1 MRSVP
6 GSASALIVANTYGKG
21 EMNMQMIIAAVPW
34 PARNTPA
41 AVVAFRD
48 KGRFAIG

>member
-21 EMNMQMIIAAVPW
+21 EMNTRMMFAW
-34 PARNTPA
+34 
-41 AVVAFRD
+41 VVAGRVLD
-48 KGRFAIG
+48 RIYRIDRITKGKGA